1 METTESNLTIRL
13 RKLKASNEYE
23 LKTGPVEKLITLKEV
38 NKMILALR
46 RAKDNDKVRIGNAK
60 IVADKVQ
67 YLRIAEYFETVLD
80 SATSEG

>member
-1 METTESNLTIRL
+1 METTENNLAIRL
-13 RKLKASNEYE
+13 RKMKASNGYE
-23 LKTGPVEKLITLKEV
+23 LKTGSVEKLITLKKV
-38 NKMILALR
+38 NKIILALR

-67 YLRIAEYFETVLD
+67 YLRIAEYFETVVD